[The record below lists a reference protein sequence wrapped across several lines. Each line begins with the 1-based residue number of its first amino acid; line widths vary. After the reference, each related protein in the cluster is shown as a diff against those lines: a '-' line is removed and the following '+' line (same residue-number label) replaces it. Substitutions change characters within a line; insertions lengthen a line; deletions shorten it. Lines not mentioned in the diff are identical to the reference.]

1 LRCVGADSR
10 PRRIMAGFAE
20 ISIRSHKRTELIKLD
35 EQVRTFIAESGVKD
49 GVCHIHV
56 PHTTAGVIINEGAD
70 PGLLEDITGKLS
82 ELVPHKGHYQH
93 IEDNA
98 DSHIKAALVGC
109 STMVFVRDGAPVLG
123 RWQSIFLCEFD
134 GPGKRD
140 VWLRV
145 TGS

>member
-1 LRCVGADSR
+1 MAD
-10 PRRIMAGFAE
+10 FAE

-35 EQVRTFIAESGVKD
+35 EKVRKFVADSGVRD

-82 ELVPHKGHYQH
+82 ELVPRDARYRH

-109 STMVFVRDGAPVLG
+109 STMVFVRNGEPMLG

-134 GPGKRD
+134 GPRERQ
-140 VWLRV
+140 VWLRM
-145 TGS
+145 TAS

>member
-1 LRCVGADSR
+1 
-10 PRRIMAGFAE
+10 MAEFAE
-20 ISIRSHKRTELIKLD
+20 ISIRSRQRTELIKLD
-35 EQVRTFIAESGVKD
+35 GEVRRFIADSGVKD

-82 ELVPHKGHYQH
+82 VLVPHKGRYQH

-109 STMVFVRDGAPVLG
+109 STMVFVKDGAPMLG

-134 GPGKRD
+134 GPRERQ

-145 TGS
+145 AAS

>member
-1 LRCVGADSR
+1 MAD
-10 PRRIMAGFAE
+10 FAE

-35 EQVRTFIAESGVKD
+35 EKVRKFVADSGIRD

-70 PGLLEDITGKLS
+70 PGLLEDIAGKLS
-82 ELVPHKGHYQH
+82 ELVPRGERYRH

-109 STMVFVRDGAPVLG
+109 STMVFVRHGEPLLG

-134 GPGKRD
+134 GPRERQ
-140 VWLRV
+140 VWLRI
-145 TGS
+145 TAS

>member
-1 LRCVGADSR
+1 VAN
-10 PRRIMAGFAE
+10 FVE
-20 ISIRSHKRTELIKLD
+20 ISIRSRQRTELIKLD
-35 EQVRTFIAESGVKD
+35 GQVRKFIADSGVKE
-49 GVCHIHV
+49 GVVHIHV

-82 ELVPHKGHYQH
+82 ELVPHEGRYRH

-123 RWQSIFLCEFD
+123 RWQSIFFCEFD
-134 GPGKRD
+134 GPRERQ

-145 TGS
+145 SAS

>member
-1 LRCVGADSR
+1 VAD
-10 PRRIMAGFAE
+10 FAE
-20 ISIRSHKRTELIKLD
+20 ISIRSQKRTELIKLD
-35 EQVRTFIAESGVKD
+35 GEVRKFVADSGVKD

-70 PGLLEDITGKLS
+70 PGLLEDIAAKLS
-82 ELVPHKGHYQH
+82 ELVPRDAKYRH

-98 DSHIKAALVGC
+98 DSHIKAAMVGC

-123 RWQSIFLCEFD
+123 RWQSIFFCEFD
-134 GPGKRD
+134 GPRKRE

-145 TGS
+145 APS